1 MKCRENNTYNVQ
13 NYIFVKDESG
23 ELAVQYKHTVKDYY
37 YATVYTLIALPL
49 LAIAGFVFYNTVLAH
64 RGIGMAIL
72 GCIVSM
78 LFVIVPLFMLN
89 VSITYWLKPSRNIF
103 YINPE
108 SQTITIRINRF
119 KSVSYR
125 TDEIKRFIL
134 RPDFSIVKSYVNGR
148 TIIRPLLLYKLT
160 VKTKYSKEVIHT
172 FEMPYLM
179 LWNSNKDVLF
189 KKNCSRI
196 SQELANAC
204 DSTLVVQH

>member
-1 MKCRENNTYNVQ
+1 MKCRENNTYTVQ

-23 ELAVQYKHTVKDYY
+23 GLAVQYRHTFKDYY

-49 LAIAGFVFYNTVLAH
+49 LAFAGFVFYNTVLTY
-64 RGIGMAIL
+64 RGIGMAVL
-72 GCIVSM
+72 GCILAM
-78 LFVIVPLFMLN
+78 LFVTGPVFLLN
-89 VSITYWLKPSRNIF
+89 VSVAYWLKPSRNVF
-103 YINPE
+103 YVNPKN
-108 SQTITIRINRF
+108 QTITIRINRF

-134 RPDFSIVKSYVNGR
+134 KTDFSIVKSYANGR

-196 SQELANAC
+196 SQELAKAC
-204 DSTLVVQH
+204 GSTLVADK